1 KDDHATFEKTKTE
14 LIHHSL
20 GKRDL
25 SDFSVLFDGEVILPS
40 ESVKWV
46 GVWVDAKL
54 KGELHIRHRAA
65 SAARALNASLALTHA
80 MWGLKPLMVR
90 DLVLSLVLPRLDYG
104 VSSFFPLP
112 PTALKPLDRVNKSA
126 ARCIT
131 GAYRTASL
139 AALEK
144 EAAILP

>member
-1 KDDHATFEKTKTE
+1 FKDSKTE
-14 LIHHSL
+14 LIHHSP
-20 GKRDL
+20 GRADL
-25 SDFSVLFDGEVILPS
+25 SGYCVSFNGVVIHPS

-46 GVWVDAKL
+46 GVWIDSKL
-54 KGELHIRHRAA
+54 TGDVHIKARAA

-80 MWGLKPLMVR
+80 VWGLKPLMIRNLARAV
-90 DLVLSLVLPRLDYG
+90 VFPRADYG
-104 VSSFFPLP
+104 VSSFFPVP
-112 PTALKPLDRVNKSA
+112 AVALKPLERVNKSI

-131 GAYRTASL
+131 GGYCTASL

>member
-1 KDDHATFEKTKTE
+1 FEPDKTE
-14 LIHHSL
+14 LLHHSPDR
-20 GKRDL
+20 RDL
-25 SDFSVLFDGEVILPS
+25 SEFTVTFDGQVISPSTKVKWLGVILD
-40 ESVKWV
+40 E
-46 GVWVDAKL
+46 KL
-54 KGELHIRHRAA
+54 KGEDHIRARAA

-80 MWGLKPLMVR
+80 MWGLKPLMIR
-90 DLVLSLVLPRLDYG
+90 DLVLSLVLPRADYG

-112 PTALKPLDRVNKSA
+112 AAALKPLDRINKSA

-144 EAAILP
+144 ESALLP